1 MASLRIWIRSFIPR
15 NIAGYTQD
23 RPNGG
28 GKTMIPGPTPLNDC
42 FMTDQRSFSDV
53 LVASSRTFSSVEVD
67 SAALSLLSQS
77 HRCDNTVECDCED
90 GNEEC
95 NETPNASKLKVARF
109 AISGSSCTFD
119 FEGGAGNPCAGAVAP
134 DIDWLVHVVVEK
146 SGAGVTVK
154 LAPSS
159 VVEPFPAFEMYA
171 SLSGT
176 TKPLFQ
182 RSPNPGATPWNLVG
196 PPNETVSG
204 LASFP

>member
-15 NIAGYTQD
+15 SIAGYTQD

-28 GKTMIPGPTPLNDC
+28 GQTMIPGPTPLHDC
-42 FMTDQRSFSDV
+42 FLTDQRSFTDA

-95 NETPNASKLKVARF
+95 NKTPDASKLKVARF
-109 AISGSSCTFD
+109 ALAGSRCTFD
-119 FEGGAGNPCAGAVAP
+119 LEGGAGNPCAGAVAP

-154 LAPSS
+154 LAPGS

-171 SLSGT
+171 SFNGT
-176 TKPLFQ
+176 TKPIFQ

-196 PPNETVSG
+196 SPNETVTG